1 MESAALIKLIR
12 TAINRPM
19 LADAE
24 IRFLHA
30 LYMRLLAHGAAVMT
44 DDERQQLMLI
54 LADQQE
60 RGEKH

>member
-1 MESAALIKLIR
+1 METATLIKLIR

-24 IRFLHA
+24 LRLLHA
-30 LYMRLLAHGAAVMT
+30 LYMRLLAHGAAVIT
-44 DDERQQLMLI
+44 DEERQRLMLI

-60 RGEKH
+60 RRESF